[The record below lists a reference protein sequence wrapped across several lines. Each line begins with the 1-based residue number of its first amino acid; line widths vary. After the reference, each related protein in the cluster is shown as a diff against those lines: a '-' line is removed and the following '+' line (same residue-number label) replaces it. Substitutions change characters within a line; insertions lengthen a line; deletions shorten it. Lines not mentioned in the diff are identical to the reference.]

1 MKQKPGV
8 MIYFDIIPV
17 LDLLSS
23 ADAGIL
29 FRAIL
34 QYGENGVLPELD
46 QNLAL
51 LWPLIQQRLDFD
63 AARYQTTVMK
73 RKYAAYAR
81 WERQNDREP
90 MPYTYWLEN
99 HGYETDHEANQNALA

>member
-34 QYGENGVLPELD
+34 QYGESGVLPELEP
-46 QNLAL
+46 NLAL
-51 LWPLIQQRLDFD
+51 LWPLIQQRLDHD
-63 AARYQTTVMK
+63 WDRYQHTVIK
-73 RKYAAYAR
+73 RKYAAYSR
-81 WERQNDREP
+81 WEKQHDRQP
-90 MPYTYWLEN
+90 IPYSQWVEAK
-99 HGYETDHEANQNALA
+99 GYEQSLETEMDALA

>member
-17 LDLLSS
+17 LDLLSN

-34 QYGENGVLPELD
+34 QYGENGVLPELEP
-46 QNLAL
+46 NLAL
-51 LWPLIQQRLDFD
+51 LWPLIQQRLDRD
-63 AARYQTTVMK
+63 WDRYQATVIK
-73 RKYAAYAR
+73 RKYAAYSR
-81 WERQNDREP
+81 WEKKHEREP
-90 MPYTYWLEN
+90 LPFAHWVEAR
-99 HGYETDHEANQNALA
+99 GYEQNPEEEMDALA

>member
-8 MIYFDIIPV
+8 MIYFDMIPV
-17 LDLLSS
+17 VELLSNQ
-23 ADAGIL
+23 DAGLL

-46 QNLAL
+46 PHLAL
-51 LWPLIQQRLDFD
+51 LWPLIQQRLDCD
-63 AARYQTTVMK
+63 AARYETTVMK

-81 WERQNDREP
+81 WERQNERQP
-90 MPYTYWLEN
+90 QPYTLWLEN
-99 HGYETDHEANQNALA
+99 HGYEIDHEANQNALA